1 MNSLIKFI
9 FFYFL
14 MNKISQF
21 HTINENSSQDKLI
34 QFFTLD
40 QNKNKQTP
48 LIDRIN
54 QNKLE
59 IKKINLIEQPFDFNK
74 ENTNSNSNRSQKDIY
89 FDDCIQKKSITL
101 DEIDE
106 KENQVKKK

>member
-14 MNKISQF
+14 MNKINQF
-21 HTINENSSQDKLI
+21 HTINENSFQDKLI

-54 QNKLE
+54 QNKLG
-59 IKKINLIEQPFDFNK
+59 IKKINLIEQTFDLNK